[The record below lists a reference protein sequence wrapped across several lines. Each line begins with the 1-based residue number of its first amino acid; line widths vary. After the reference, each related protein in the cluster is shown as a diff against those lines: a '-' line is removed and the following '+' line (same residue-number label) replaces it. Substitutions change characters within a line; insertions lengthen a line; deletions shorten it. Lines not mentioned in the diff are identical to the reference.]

1 MEWLHQNDLV
11 WQRIFLADQKL
22 NIQRKIEYSNGMKI
36 HEYTFSQPVS
46 QPDLE
51 SGSIFTKV

>member
-1 MEWLHQNDLV
+1 MVTPKRFGLATD
-11 WQRIFLADQKL
+11 FLADQKL

>member
-1 MEWLHQNDLV
+1 MVTPKRFGLATDF
-11 WQRIFLADQKL
+11 FLADQKL

>member
-1 MEWLHQNDLV
+1 MVTPKRFGLATD
-11 WQRIFLADQKL
+11 FLADQKL

-46 QPDLE
+46 LPDLE